1 MPIAIRYVQ
10 LYITIK
16 SRKAKEMSIWSQKKI
31 KIGIAVAI
39 IAVIGLSAG
48 LAVWEY
54 GRPKVI
60 LATTTSTYDSGLLD
74 SVLPGFE
81 SKYFVDVDIVAVGT
95 GKAIATA
102 KSGDADCLLVHARS
116 KEDAFV
122 SEGYGIHRVCVMYN
136 DFIVIGPSSDPAG
149 ILGMTDASDAFKMIA
164 SVEAIFVSRGD
175 SSGTHTKEMAIWS
188 EAGINPVGKAWYME
202 TGQGM
207 GATLTIAE
215 EQQGYCLVDRGT
227 WLSKKDQMTLL
238 VLSEGDSILL
248 NPYGMILINPEM
260 YPNINHEMAQNLVA
274 YMISEQGQQKIA
286 DFRKGGEILFKPL
299 YGKCASITGCPTQA
313 QELAFWGPI
322 SDNYG
327 TASVATHCE
336 GFYCH

>member
-1 MPIAIRYVQ
+1 
-10 LYITIK
+10 
-16 SRKAKEMSIWSQKKI
+16 MSLLNQKRTKI
-31 KIGIAVAI
+31 VIAVAI
-39 IAVIGLSAG
+39 VAVIGLSAS

-54 GRPKVI
+54 GRPKLI
-60 LATTTSTYDSGLLD
+60 MATTTSTYDSGLLD
-74 SVLPGFE
+74 YVLPGFE
-81 SKYFVDVDIVAVGT
+81 SKYFIDVDIVAVGT

-102 KSGDADCLLVHARS
+102 KAGDADCLLVHARS
-116 KEDAFV
+116 KEDLFV
-122 SEGYGIHRVCVMYN
+122 SEGYGVHRVCVMYN
-136 DFIVIGPSSDPAG
+136 DFIIIGPSGDPAG

-188 EAGINPVGKAWYME
+188 EAGINPVGNAWYME

-227 WLSKKDQMTLL
+227 WLSKKDQMSLI

-248 NPYGMILINPEM
+248 NPYGMILSNPEM
-260 YPNINHEMAQNLVA
+260 YPNLNHEMAQNLVA

-299 YGKCASITGCPTQA
+299 YGKCASITGCPTQS
-313 QELAFWGPI
+313 QELAFWGSI
-322 SDNYG
+322 SGNFG
-327 TASVATHCE
+327 TLSTITHFE
-336 GFYCH
+336 GFCKHYA

>member
-1 MPIAIRYVQ
+1 
-10 LYITIK
+10 
-16 SRKAKEMSIWSQKKI
+16 MSLLNQKRTKI
-31 KIGIAVAI
+31 VIAVAI
-39 IAVIGLSAG
+39 VAVIGLSAS

-54 GRPKVI
+54 GRPKLI
-60 LATTTSTYDSGLLD
+60 MATTTSTYDSGLLD
-74 SVLPGFE
+74 YVLPGFE
-81 SKYFVDVDIVAVGT
+81 SKYFIDVDIVAVGT

-102 KSGDADCLLVHARS
+102 KAGDADCLLVHARS
-116 KEDAFV
+116 KEDLFV
-122 SEGYGIHRVCVMYN
+122 SEGYGVHRVCVMYN
-136 DFIVIGPSSDPAG
+136 DFIIIGPSGDPAG

-175 SSGTHTKEMAIWS
+175 SSGTHTKEIAIWS
-188 EAGINPVGKAWYME
+188 EAGINPVGKTWYLE

-207 GATLTIAE
+207 GATLIIAE

-260 YPNINHEMAQNLVA
+260 YPNLNHEMAQNLVA

-299 YGKCASITGCPTQA
+299 YGKCASITGCPTQS
-313 QELAFWGPI
+313 QELAFWGSI
-322 SDNYG
+322 SGNFG
-327 TASVATHCE
+327 TLSTITHFE
-336 GFYCH
+336 GFCKHYA

>member
-1 MPIAIRYVQ
+1 
-10 LYITIK
+10 
-16 SRKAKEMSIWSQKKI
+16 MSLLNQKRTKI
-31 KIGIAVAI
+31 VIAVAI
-39 IAVIGLSAG
+39 VAVIGLSAS

-54 GRPKVI
+54 GRPKLI
-60 LATTTSTYDSGLLD
+60 MATTTSTYDSGLLD
-74 SVLPGFE
+74 YVLPGFE
-81 SKYFVDVDIVAVGT
+81 SKYFIDVDIVAVGT

-102 KSGDADCLLVHARS
+102 KAGDADCLLVHARS
-116 KEDAFV
+116 KEDLFV
-122 SEGYGIHRVCVMYN
+122 SEGYGVHRVCVMYN
-136 DFIVIGPSSDPAG
+136 DFIIIGPSGDPAG

-188 EAGINPVGKAWYME
+188 EAGINPVGNAWYME

-227 WLSKKDQMTLL
+227 WLSKKDQMSLI

-260 YPNINHEMAQNLVA
+260 YPNLNHEMAQNLVA
-274 YMISEQGQQKIA
+274 YMISEQAQQKIA

-299 YGKCASITGCPTQA
+299 YGKCASITGCPTQS
-313 QELAFWGPI
+313 QELAFWGSI
-322 SDNYG
+322 SGNFG
-327 TASVATHCE
+327 TLSTITHFE
-336 GFYCH
+336 GFCKHYA

>member
-1 MPIAIRYVQ
+1 
-10 LYITIK
+10 
-16 SRKAKEMSIWSQKKI
+16 MSLLNQKRTKI
-31 KIGIAVAI
+31 VIAVAI
-39 IAVIGLSAG
+39 VAVIGLSAS

-54 GRPKVI
+54 GRPKLI
-60 LATTTSTYDSGLLD
+60 MATTTSTYDSGLLD
-74 SVLPGFE
+74 YVLPGFE
-81 SKYFVDVDIVAVGT
+81 SKYFIDVDIVAVGT

-102 KSGDADCLLVHARS
+102 KAGDADCLLVHARS
-116 KEDAFV
+116 KEDLFV
-122 SEGYGIHRVCVMYN
+122 SEGYGVHRVCVMYN
-136 DFIVIGPSSDPAG
+136 DFIIIGPSGDPAG

-188 EAGINPVGKAWYME
+188 EAGINPVGNAWYME

-227 WLSKKDQMTLL
+227 WLSKKDQMSLI

-248 NPYGMILINPEM
+248 NPYGMILSNPEM
-260 YPNINHEMAQNLVA
+260 YPNLNHEMAQNLVA

-299 YGKCASITGCPTQA
+299 YGKCASITGCPTQS
-313 QELAFWGPI
+313 QELAFWGSI
-322 SDNYG
+322 SGNFG
-327 TASVATHCE
+327 TLITITHFE
-336 GFYCH
+336 GFCKHYA